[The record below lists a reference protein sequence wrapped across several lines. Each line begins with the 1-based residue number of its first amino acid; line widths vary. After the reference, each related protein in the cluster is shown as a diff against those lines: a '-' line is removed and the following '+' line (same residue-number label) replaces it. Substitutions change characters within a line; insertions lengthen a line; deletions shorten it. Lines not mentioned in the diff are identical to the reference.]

1 LFVFNFQS
9 TIFIAKLYSVIYQG
23 MRGFEKEWGTDKLL
37 NVPPDHDGIITKEV
51 IETLICIEENY
62 YKIKY

>member
-1 LFVFNFQS
+1 
-9 TIFIAKLYSVIYQG
+9 
-23 MRGFEKEWGTDKLL
+23 MRGFEKEWGTNKLL